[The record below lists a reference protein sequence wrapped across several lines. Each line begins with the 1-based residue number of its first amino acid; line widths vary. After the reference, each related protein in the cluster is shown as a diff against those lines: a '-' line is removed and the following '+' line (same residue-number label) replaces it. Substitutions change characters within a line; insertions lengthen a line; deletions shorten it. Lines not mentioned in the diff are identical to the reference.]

1 MSLDSRVGKIEEAI
15 SIMKDLLVR
24 HDERLE
30 NYFNALNR
38 ERQERLD
45 GLNQERQ
52 EREESRRDFDF
63 KLNALIDSQIKT
75 EAEIIEIKESIIELR
90 QISGSA
96 LERIER
102 LESSNNR
109 RN

>member
-1 MSLDSRVGKIEEAI
+1 MSLESRIGKIEDVLG
-15 SIMKDLLVR
+15 IMKDLLVS

-30 NYFNALNR
+30 GYFNALNH

-45 GLNQERQ
+45 ALNQERQ
-52 EREESRRDFDF
+52 EREESRKDFEF

-75 EAEIIEIKESIIELR
+75 EAELIEIKESIIELR
-90 QISGSA
+90 RISGSA

-109 RN
+109 

>member
-52 EREESRRDFDF
+52 EREESRRDFDY

>member
-1 MSLDSRVGKIEEAI
+1 MSLDSRVGKIEEAM
-15 SIMKDLLVR
+15 SIMKDLLVS

>member
-1 MSLDSRVGKIEEAI
+1 MSLESRVGKIEDVI
-15 SIMKDLLVR
+15 SIMKDLLVS

-30 NYFNALNR
+30 DYFNALNR
-38 ERQERLD
+38 ERQER
-45 GLNQERQ
+45 
-52 EREESRRDFDF
+52 EESRKDFDF

-109 RN
+109 

>member
-15 SIMKDLLVR
+15 SIMKDLLVS

>member
-15 SIMKDLLVR
+15 SIMKDLLVS

-52 EREESRRDFDF
+52 EREESRRDFDY

>member
-1 MSLDSRVGKIEEAI
+1 MSLENRVEKIEDAI
-15 SIMKDLLVR
+15 GIMKNLLVS

-38 ERQERLD
+38 ERQER
-45 GLNQERQ
+45 
-52 EREESRRDFDF
+52 EESRRDFEF

-75 EAEIIEIKESIIELR
+75 EAEIIEIKESIKELR

-96 LERIER
+96 LHRIEK
-102 LESSNNR
+102 LERSNDH
-109 RN
+109 

>member
-1 MSLDSRVGKIEEAI
+1 MSLESRVGKIEDVI
-15 SIMKDLLVR
+15 SIMKDLLVS

-30 NYFNALNR
+30 DYFNALNH

-45 GLNQERQ
+45 ALNQERQ
-52 EREESRRDFDF
+52 EREESRKDFDF

-102 LESSNNR
+102 LENSNNR
-109 RN
+109 

>member
-1 MSLDSRVGKIEEAI
+1 MSLESRVGKIEDVI
-15 SIMKDLLVR
+15 SLMKDLLVS

-30 NYFNALNR
+30 DYFNALNR
-38 ERQERLD
+38 ERQERD
-45 GLNQERQ
+45 
-52 EREESRRDFDF
+52 ESRKDFDF

-109 RN
+109 